1 MGGCVGGVGLFVGES
16 VTLVGLPVGL
26 HVNESPVGPTV
37 GTEVGRIVGGG
48 GVGVVGLIGDS
59 VGLRGCT
66 VGDVGDP
73 VGTLVPQ
80 VGLLVG
86 LHDSVSPVGPTLGLS
101 LGFVG
106 FIVGGAG
113 VGDVGDVGDVGGG
126 GYVGDVGGTVGA

>member
-1 MGGCVGGVGLFVGES
+1 M
-16 VTLVGLPVGL
+16 
-26 HVNESPVGPTV
+26 
-37 GTEVGRIVGGG
+37 
-48 GVGVVGLIGDS
+48 
-59 VGLRGCT
+59 

>member
-1 MGGCVGGVGLFVGES
+1 MGES

-26 HVNESPVGPTV
+26 HVNVSPVGPIV
-37 GTEVGRIVGGG
+37 GTEVGRSVGGG
-48 GVGVVGLIGDS
+48 GVGFVGLVGDS
-59 VGLRGCT
+59 VGLRGLI

-106 FIVGGAG
+106 
-113 VGDVGDVGDVGGG
+113 
-126 GYVGDVGGTVGA
+126 